1 MRVSVL
7 ILSCLGLLSLTRLI
21 GPAAYTPGV
30 QTAVDYFKKESGAFS
45 SSCTALHLAVTTL
58 KTPDQLD
65 EARKALLECRRR
77 YKYIE
82 SFLEYFF
89 RSSSTIYNRAPKFET
104 EDGSMEYQSPVGLQV
119 IESMLYEPTIDTRA
133 LLQQIDAA
141 ESAAADLPALL
152 YGLRADDRQELE
164 SLRVELIRIMALDI
178 TGYEAPLLKSGIAE
192 SQAAL
197 HSFAYQLQPYLIAG
211 EKRSDS
217 VSLYLDKAMRLLAIQ
232 PPDTAG
238 AREAFDGFDRLGFM
252 RDALL
257 PLQKQL
263 SLLIRERGLELNT
276 TKTLNYSADDLFS
289 PDALLADKFPGGA
302 PPVGRIGTPL
312 AARDAMLRLGRALF
326 AETKLS
332 GNGSK
337 SCASCHNPSKA
348 FTDQLPV
355 SIGFDGHQQLDRN
368 APTLL
373 YSAYQFNQFWDGRV
387 KSLEAQIRTV
397 MTNVREMRADTTG
410 LLSRLRQDHFY
421 DSSFREAFPNGGAD
435 IASAIAAYVRSL
447 HPMNSPFDRYLRD
460 EGATLS
466 PAAIKGANLFMGKA
480 QCATCH
486 FIPMFNGLIPP
497 DYSLTEF
504 EILGTTADDLFPD
517 SSTSGP
523 GKPGRHADSTVL
535 RLSKDEGRYQQYPFP
550 FLRGAFKTPTVRDAA
565 LTGPY
570 MHNGAFHSLETVLDF
585 YNNGGGAG
593 MGLNVPNQTLSS
605 AHLHLSV
612 EEIKDIILFIHV
624 LTDSIPPRS

>member
-1 MRVSVL
+1 MRASVL
-7 ILSCLGLLSLTRLI
+7 ILSCLGLLSLNRLI
-21 GPAAYTPGV
+21 GPPAYTPGV

-45 SSCTALHLAVTTL
+45 SSCMALHLAVTTL
-58 KTPDQLD
+58 KTPGQLD

-119 IESMLYEPTIDTRA
+119 IESMLYEPAIDTRA
-133 LLQQIDAA
+133 LLQQIDAV
-141 ESAAADLPALL
+141 ESAAADLQALL
-152 YGLRADDRQELE
+152 YGLLADDRQELE
-164 SLRVELIRIMALDI
+164 SLRIELIRIMALDI
-178 TGYEAPLLKSGIAE
+178 TGYEAPLLKSGITE
-192 SQAAL
+192 SHAAL
-197 HSFAYQLQPYLIAG
+197 QSFAYQLQPYLIAG

-217 VSLYLDKAMRLLAIQ
+217 VSLYMDKAMKLLGTQ

-289 PDALLADKFPGGA
+289 PDAFLVDKFPGGRA
-302 PPVGRIGTPL
+302 PS
-312 AARDAMLRLGRALF
+312 AAMERLGRALF
-326 AETKLS
+326 SETKLS

-397 MTNVREMRADTTG
+397 MANVREMRADTTG

-421 DSSFREAFPNGGAD
+421 DSSFREAFPNGEAD

-486 FIPMFNGLIPP
+486 FIPLFNGLIPP

-517 SSTSGP
+517 TATSGP
-523 GKPGRHADSTVL
+523 GERDRHADSTAL
-535 RLSKDEGRYQQYPFP
+535 RLSNDEGRYKQYPFP

>member
-1 MRVSVL
+1 MRVAIL

-21 GPAAYTPGV
+21 GPPAYAPGV
-30 QTAVDYFKKESGAFS
+30 QTAVDYFKKESAAFS
-45 SSCTALHLAVTTL
+45 SSCTALRLAVTTL
-58 KTPDQLD
+58 KTPDQLA
-65 EARKALLECRRR
+65 EPRKALLECRRR

-119 IESMLYEPTIDTRA
+119 IESMLYDTAIDERA
-133 LLQQIDAA
+133 LLQQVDAV

-178 TGYEAPLLKSGIAE
+178 TGYEAPLLKSGIIE
-192 SQAAL
+192 SRAAL
-197 HSFAYQLQPYLIAG
+197 ASFAYQLQPYLLAG

-217 VSLYLDKAMRLLAIQ
+217 VRFYLDRATGLLKA
-232 PPDTAG
+232 DN
-238 AREAFDGFDRLGFM
+238 FDGFDRLGFM
-252 RDALL
+252 REAML

-263 SLLIRERGLELNT
+263 GALIHERGLELNT
-276 TKTLNYSADDLFS
+276 TKTLNYAADDLFS
-289 PDALLADKFPGGA
+289 ADALSPEKFPGGGPA
-302 PPVGRIGTPL
+302 NG
-312 AARDAMLRLGRALF
+312 AMVQLGRALF
-326 AETKLS
+326 SETKLS
-332 GNGSK
+332 GNQTK
-337 SCASCHNPSKA
+337 SCASCHNPAKA

-387 KSLEAQIRTV
+387 KSLEEQIRTV
-397 MTNVREMRADTTG
+397 MTDVREMRGDTTG
-410 LLSRLRQDHFY
+410 LVSRLRQDHFY
-421 DSSFREAFPNGGAD
+421 DQAFSEAFPNGGAD
-435 IASAIAAYVRSL
+435 VATAIAAFVRSL
-447 HPMNSPFDRYLRD
+447 HPMNSPFDRYIRD
-460 EGATLS
+460 ESGQLS
-466 PAAIKGANLFMGKA
+466 PDAIKGANLFLGKA

-486 FIPMFNGLIPP
+486 FIPLFNGLIPP

-504 EILGTTADDLFPD
+504 EVLGTTADDLFPD
-517 SSTSGP
+517 NTTSGS
-523 GKPGRHADSTVL
+523 GKPGRHADGTAL
-535 RLSKDEGRYQQYPFP
+535 RLSKDEGRYKQYPFP
-550 FLRGAFKTPTVRDAA
+550 FLKGAFKTPTVRDAG

-570 MHNGAFHSLETVLDF
+570 MHNGAFHSLETVMTF

-593 MGLNVPNQTLSS
+593 MGLHVPDQTLSS
-605 AHLHLSV
+605 AHLNLS
-612 EEIKDIILFIHV
+612 EAEIKDIIQFIHV
-624 LTDSIPPRS
+624 LTDSIPTRS